1 MYIILVD
8 PTLIATKRCVV
19 STVLFRS
26 NLSHEI
32 KMSDWYDIVTE
43 NTKHQPDVSVG
54 QFGSLRPQH
63 LHIWASKGL
72 WARSLTVV
80 TALVSSL
87 LPLLALSLL

>member
-1 MYIILVD
+1 
-8 PTLIATKRCVV
+8 
-19 STVLFRS
+19 
-26 NLSHEI
+26 
-32 KMSDWYDIVTE
+32 MSSWYDIVTE

-54 QFGSLRPQH
+54 QFGSLRPPH

-87 LPLLALSLL
+87 ALSSFAGFIFIIRVQIVFGNIVKDTRHPGIEC

>member
-1 MYIILVD
+1 
-8 PTLIATKRCVV
+8 
-19 STVLFRS
+19 
-26 NLSHEI
+26 
-32 KMSDWYDIVTE
+32 MSSWYDIVTE

-80 TALVSSL
+80 TALVSSPP
-87 LPLLALSLL
+87 PLLALSLLKGLEILSKMQETQASSA